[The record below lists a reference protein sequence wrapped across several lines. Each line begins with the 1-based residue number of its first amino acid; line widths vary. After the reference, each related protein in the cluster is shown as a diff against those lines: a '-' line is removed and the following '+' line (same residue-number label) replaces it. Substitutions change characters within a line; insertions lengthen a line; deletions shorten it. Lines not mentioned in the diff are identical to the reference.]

1 MLKQIEGFSHF
12 KEKDLSACW
21 VPADSIPQEVWEH
34 ALSQPM
40 EHIQGFNIITD
51 AFQHRP
57 KTIHYRGIRLIPD
70 KRGVRMIDN
79 WQGGGG
85 LELRFRSLRTAKVF
99 AKGWVYDEC

>member
-1 MLKQIEGFSHF
+1 MLKQLEGFGHY
-12 KEKDLSACW
+12 KEKDVSGW
-21 VPADSIPQEVWEH
+21 VSADSIPQEVWER

-57 KTIHYRGIRLIPD
+57 KTMHYRGVRLISD

-79 WQGGGG
+79 WHNGGM
-85 LELRFRSLRTAKVF
+85 ELRFLSLRTAKVF
-99 AKGWVYDEC
+99 AKGWVYDE